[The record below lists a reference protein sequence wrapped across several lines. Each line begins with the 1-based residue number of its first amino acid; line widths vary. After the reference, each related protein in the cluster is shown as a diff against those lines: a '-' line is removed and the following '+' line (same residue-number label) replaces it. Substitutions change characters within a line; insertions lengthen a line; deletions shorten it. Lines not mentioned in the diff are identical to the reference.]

1 MVWIVWRRRG
11 WHQYSTGMNAPT
23 EKGWMTKP
31 IFKLVGDRTAHFTDS
46 FVRDMDERNMN
57 RMTSLPPVGTA
68 ARDLHVRAKRGARS
82 TVPEQVPRRCDRGH
96 TQAGAVRPDG

>member
-1 MVWIVWRRRG
+1 
-11 WHQYSTGMNAPT
+11 MNAPT

-57 RMTSLPPVGTA
+57 RMTSLPPLVQQ
-68 ARDLHVRAKRGARS
+68 HVIYTYGPKEG
-82 TVPEQVPRRCDRGH
+82 Q
-96 TQAGAVRPDG
+96 